1 MRARLATLLALGA
14 VGILLALALALA
26 GCGGGDDPPDGPS
39 QSPDP
44 VRLGTKNFTEQYI
57 LGELYAQA
65 MRARGIPVELK
76 SDIGSSE
83 IVDQA
88 MQIGSLDMYPEYT
101 GVLLSEIAGVSRRPP
116 SAEATFAAAQKF
128 ERTRGYDLLTMTPFS
143 NSNALA
149 VTHKTATKYGL
160 RTIGDLARIPGGAT
174 IAAPPEF
181 RTRFEGLVGLRDR
194 YMLSAKVVAMPI
206 GQQYKALNDGRVDAA
221 AVFATDGMLE
231 DEEYVILRDPRNLF
245 SFQNVTP
252 VVRSS
257 VLARTPEL
265 AKAIDPVSAKLTTD
279 AMRRMNAQVDIDG
292 MEPAEVAKQFLERE
306 GLL

>member
-1 MRARLATLLALGA
+1 
-14 VGILLALALALA
+14 
-26 GCGGGDDPPDGPS
+26 
-39 QSPDP
+39 
-44 VRLGTKNFTEQYI
+44 
-57 LGELYAQA
+57 
-65 MRARGIPVELK
+65 
-76 SDIGSSE
+76 
-83 IVDQA
+83 

-101 GVLLSEIAGVSRRPP
+101 GVLLSEIAGVSERPP

-128 ERTRGYDLLTMTPFS
+128 ERTRGYDLLKMTPFS

-149 VTHKTATKYGL
+149 VTHKTAMKYGL
-160 RTIGDLARIPGGAT
+160 RTIGDLAKVPGGAT

-194 YMLSAKVVAMPI
+194 YMLRAKVVAMPI
-206 GQQYKALNDGRVDAA
+206 GQQYRALDQGRVDAA

-231 DEEYVILRDPRNLF
+231 DEEYTILRDPRNLF

-252 VVRSS
+252 VVRTS
-257 VLARTPEL
+257 VLKRTPEL
-265 AKAIDPVSAKLTTD
+265 TKAVDPVSAKLTTD
-279 AMRRMNAQVDIDG
+279 AMRQMNAQVDIDG